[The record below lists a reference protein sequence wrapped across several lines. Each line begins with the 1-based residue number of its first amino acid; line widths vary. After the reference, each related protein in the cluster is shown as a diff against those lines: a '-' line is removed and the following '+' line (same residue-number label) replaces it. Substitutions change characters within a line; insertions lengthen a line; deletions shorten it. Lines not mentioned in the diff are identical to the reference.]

1 MWIIIKRKSDI
12 EDRKEPLC
20 IKVFPDEVGTK
31 VNEIIQ
37 SMQEHTLFAVTDNKY
52 YINTD
57 DILSVQ
63 VYDESEYIE
72 EAPVNVKP
80 PKRRLNEG

>member
-20 IKVFPDEVGTK
+20 VKVFPDEVGTK

-37 SMQEHTLFAVTDNKY
+37 SMQEHTLFAVTDKY

>member
-20 IKVFPDEVGTK
+20 VKVFSDEVGTK

-37 SMQEHTLFAVTDNKY
+37 SMQEHTLFAVTDKY

-63 VYDESEYIE
+63 VYDESEYIAE
-72 EAPVNVKP
+72 SPVNVKP